1 MSKLRQA
8 AKGVDV
14 FQMQAVDAGGVDS
27 PRTACTVTESNVI
40 VIDMKAISR
49 LRLVRKRVTS

>member
-14 FQMQAVDAGGVDS
+14 FQMQAVDAGGVDIT
-27 PRTACTVTESNVI
+27 RTACSCTVTEGSKNVI
-40 VIDMKAISR
+40 VIDPQLFHGSGK
-49 LRLVRKRVTS
+49 KRV